1 MFTGP
6 GSAKRKALSRVDGVL
21 SRVVHNLGLD
31 KRLKERTLMDIWPTI
46 AGGVLGERSRGLF
59 IDYQGT
65 LVVSVRDA
73 ATGHELSLLKPQLF
87 KKMQAAARGLSINLT
102 GLRFDLKHFHKHESD
117 HTLPEAAPPLPEP
130 TVEDLANV
138 ILGETELNELKE
150 AVAQFEHS
158 HSRAISDLPARLAA
172 LFERQ
177 LRLKQWRK
185 KHGYPLCPQ
194 CKDIAAQLHGTDA
207 LCSACYFRSQKS
219 VAQDTGEQ
227 NFS

>member
-1 MFTGP
+1 
-6 GSAKRKALSRVDGVL
+6 
-21 SRVVHNLGLD
+21 
-31 KRLKERTLMDIWPTI
+31 MDLWPTI

-87 KKMQAAARGLSINLT
+87 KKMKAAARGLSVELT
-102 GLRFDLKHFHKHESD
+102 GLRFDLKHFHKNEVD
-117 HTLPEAAPPLPEP
+117 HTNVGSVPPLPEP
-130 TVEDLANV
+130 TAEDLANIV
-138 ILGETELNELKE
+138 LSESELAELQQ
-150 AVAQFEHS
+150 AVAEFEHA
-158 HSRAISDLPARLAA
+158 HTQAITDLPRRLAA

-185 KHGYPLCPQ
+185 KHGYPVCSQ
-194 CKDIAAQLHGTDA
+194 CHDITGQIHGSAA
-207 LCSACYFRSQKS
+207 LCSSCYFNSQIRI
-219 VAQDTGEQ
+219 VQNPGEQ

>member
-1 MFTGP
+1 MF
-6 GSAKRKALSRVDGVL
+6 SANKRKKSLSRVDSVL

-31 KRLKERTLMDIWPTI
+31 KRLKERTLMDLWPTI

-73 ATGHELSLLKPQLF
+73 ATGHELSLLKPQLL
-87 KKMQAAARGLSINLT
+87 KKMKAAAQGLSVDLT
-102 GLRFDLKHFHKHESD
+102 GLRFDLKHFHKSEID
-117 HTLPEAAPPLPEP
+117 HTLPNSAPPLPEP
-130 TVEDLANV
+130 TAEDLASIV
-138 ILGETELNELKE
+138 LGERELQALHG
-150 AVAQFEHS
+150 AVAQFEGS
-158 HSRAISDLPARLAA
+158 HSRVIPDLPTRIAA

-185 KHGYPLCPQ
+185 KHGYPTCSQ
-194 CKDIAAQLHGTDA
+194 CNETTGQVHGANA
-207 LCSACYFRSQKS
+207 LCSSCYFNSQKTTS
-219 VAQDTGEQ
+219 RNVGEQ